1 MPALNIEDRR
11 NSFHVTLDESL
22 ALAQSARLLLPR
34 AIKFLIKSSPM
45 QSNNRFKWFSQL
57 FDRPFDRYALGLVVV
72 LSVAIAIL
80 LWTGDRTAPQV
91 REFSWQ
97 GQRIDGNDISFVM
110 SFNRPMDR
118 ESVEKNLKFEP
129 PLAGKISWSAR
140 RMSYTP
146 LSPATYGKSYSVKL
160 DNAYDR
166 FANES
171 SKSGQS
177 SSKIAIAPFV
187 GNFTTPSP
195 RFAYIGA
202 IGEEQG
208 RLILY
213 DIQTKQKRILTPA
226 NLTVT
231 DFRIYPDRQKILFG
245 AIEAGQSL
253 LDQKLY
259 LVSTGIDSEDRLT
272 ASNPEVKMILTSD
285 DYQNFKFDLSP
296 DGKNILV
303 QRLNRKQVGRYGLW
317 LIKDGQAPRSLDNQ
331 PGGDFMFTP
340 DSSSVAMAQGEGVAI
355 LPLEPQAPPLDF
367 LPRFGTVLNF
377 GRSGTKAAT
386 IKFNKDYTRSL
397 YLVNNQGVQKELTK
411 INGSIIGA
419 QFDPQEKNIYCLL
432 TDVEQDTAKNI
443 YREKPYLAAIDLESA
458 QVRRLLELPAQREVQ
473 FKIAPDG
480 QSLLLNS
487 AVPNSNPFPDSAS
500 IAEDSAKASR
510 NSRPTA
516 PPTQLI
522 VLGIS
527 NPQNSSTFS
536 SLPQPEVLPI
546 FGTFPRWFP

>member
-1 MPALNIEDRR
+1 
-11 NSFHVTLDESL
+11 
-22 ALAQSARLLLPR
+22 
-34 AIKFLIKSSPM
+34 M

-57 FDRPFDRYALGLVVV
+57 FDRPFDRYALGLAVV
-72 LSVAIAIL
+72 LSLAIATL

-97 GQRIDGNDISFVM
+97 GQRIDASNISFLL

-160 DNAYDR
+160 ENAYDR

-171 SKSGQS
+171 GKSGQS
-177 SSKIAIAPFV
+177 SLKIPIAPFV
-187 GNFTTPSP
+187 GNFTTPIP

-202 IGEEQG
+202 VGEEQG
-208 RLILY
+208 RIVLY
-213 DIQTKQKRILTPA
+213 DVPSKQKRILTPA
-226 NLTVT
+226 NLTVN

-245 AIEAGQSL
+245 AIEATGQSL

-272 ASNPEVKMILTSD
+272 GSNPEIKMILTSD

-317 LIKDGQAPRSLDNQ
+317 LIKDGQPPRSLDNQ

-443 YREKPYLAAIDLESA
+443 YREKPYLAAIDIESA

-473 FKIAPDG
+473 FNIAPDG

-487 AVPNSNPFPDSAS
+487 AVPNSNPFPDAAS

-510 NSRPTA
+510 SSRPTA
-516 PPTQLI
+516 APTQLV

-527 NPQNSSTFS
+527 NPQNSSPFS

-546 FGTFPRWFP
+546 FGTIPRWFP

>member
-1 MPALNIEDRR
+1 
-11 NSFHVTLDESL
+11 
-22 ALAQSARLLLPR
+22 
-34 AIKFLIKSSPM
+34 M
-45 QSNNRFKWFSQL
+45 QSNNRFKSFSQF
-57 FDRPFDRYALGLVVV
+57 FDRPFDRYAIGLALV

-80 LWTGDRTAPQV
+80 LWIGDRTAPQV
-91 REFSWQ
+91 RDFSWQ
-97 GQRIDGNDISFVM
+97 GQRIDANDISFVM

-129 PLAGKISWSAR
+129 PLAGKISWSSR

-160 DNAYDR
+160 ENAYDR

-177 SSKIAIAPFV
+177 SPKIAISPFV
-187 GNFTTPSP
+187 GNFTTPIP
-195 RFAYIGA
+195 RFAYIGS

-208 RLILY
+208 RLVLY
-213 DIQTKQKRILTPA
+213 DVPSKQKRILTPA
-226 NLTVT
+226 NLAVT

-245 AIEAGQSL
+245 AIEATGQSL

-259 LVSTGIDSEDRLT
+259 TVSTGIDSEDRLT
-272 ASNPEVKMILTSD
+272 TSNAEIKTILASDE
-285 DYQNFKFDLSP
+285 YQNFKFDLSP

-303 QRLNRKQVGRYGLW
+303 QRLSRKQVGRYGLW
-317 LIKDGQAPRSLDNQ
+317 LIKEGQPPRSLDNQ

-397 YLVNNQGVQKELTK
+397 YLVNNQGVQKELAK

-443 YREKPYLAAIDLESA
+443 YREKPYLAAIDIETA
-458 QVRRLLELPAQREVQ
+458 QVSRLLELPAQREVQ
-473 FKIAPDG
+473 FNIAPDG

-487 AVPNSNPFPDSAS
+487 AVPSSNPFPDAAS

-510 NSRPTA
+510 TSRATA
-516 PPTQLI
+516 SPTQLI
-522 VLGIS
+522 VLGI
-527 NPQNSSTFS
+527 NSSQNNS
-536 SLPQPEVLPI
+536 QAINLPQPEVLPI
-546 FGTFPRWFP
+546 FGTLPRWFP